1 MADLIHNIAKGRGVE
16 LARRSNAGADASG
29 ALRISVWN
37 STDTDDAI
45 RDADTVAAIEALAA
59 TIERTPVSTPPW
71 GARKIVQDAGITLT
85 LDDSA
90 NEYRVD
96 IADQTWTAVPAANN
110 STDLG
115 SSYDTSGTDADSV
128 LLPMSWHDFV
138 VTTDGS
144 DVTAVV
150 AATGLFAGT

>member
-1 MADLIHNIAKGRGVE
+1 MADLIHNIGKGRGVE
-16 LARRSNAGADASG
+16 LARRSNAGDDTNG
-29 ALRISVWN
+29 ALIISVWN
-37 STDTDDAI
+37 TSDTDDAV

-59 TIERTPVSTPPW
+59 TTERTTVNW
-71 GARKIVQDAGITLT
+71 GARKTVADANVTLT
-85 LDDSA
+85 LDDTA

-96 IADQTWTAVPAANN
+96 IPDQTWTAVPAANN

-115 SSYDTSGTDADSV
+115 SAYDADTTTGADTA
-128 LLPMSWHDFV
+128 LIPLSWHDFV

-150 AATGLFAGT
+150 ASTGLFAGT